1 MTHRKTSQLISL
13 ILTIAGVVFASDSA
27 EAQRRF
33 QLGGP
38 LGIGIGGGQG
48 LTVGGGYGVQ
58 LGGGQGLRFGP
69 PNTGVQYGGG
79 QGARFGT
86 PNRGLQF
93 GGGQLLRLG
102 GPNAGIRLGEDLR
115 VDSPQPGFQ
124 YNSGNG
130 LQAGQFAAPN
140 QQYVAP
146 QPYGAQFPLTTY
158 PTTPPQ
164 PIQPYYGQPTYPS
177 PVIQPQAYP
186 TASTQGTFQNS
197 PTFSAPVGT
206 TETNFTPSQNQTQT
220 VVPQVFVPQTQF
232 DAARQATV
240 TPSPATPEIE
250 PAKDVDAGISVLQL
264 D

>member
-13 ILTIAGVVFASDSA
+13 ILAIAGVVLAADSA

-38 LGIGIGGGQG
+38 LGVGIGGGQG
-48 LTVGGGYGVQ
+48 LTIGGGYGVQ

-102 GPNAGIRLGEDLR
+102 GPNAGVRIGDGLR

-140 QQYVAP
+140 QQYIAP
-146 QPYGAQFPLTTY
+146 QPYAAQFPSTTY

-164 PIQPYYGQPTYPS
+164 PIQPYYGQPTYSTPAY
-177 PVIQPQAYP
+177 QPQAYP
-186 TASTQGTFQNS
+186 TASAPGTFQNS
-197 PTFSAPVGT
+197 PNFSAPART
-206 TETNFTPSQNQTQT
+206 TETDFAPGQNETQT

-240 TPSPATPEIE
+240 TPSTATPEIE
-250 PAKDVDAGISVLQL
+250 SAKDVDTGTSVLQL